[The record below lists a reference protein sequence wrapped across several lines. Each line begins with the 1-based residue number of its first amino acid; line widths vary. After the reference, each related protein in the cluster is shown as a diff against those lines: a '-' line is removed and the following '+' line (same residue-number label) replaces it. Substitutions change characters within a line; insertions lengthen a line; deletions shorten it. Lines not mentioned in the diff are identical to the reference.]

1 MLGRQG
7 GGSRNPTRSLHG
19 DVSDPAE
26 TEGLKDQISCMGPTF
41 CTAINWIN
49 HLPGYL
55 AAMPA
60 HILFFKAHLNTFWLK
75 TPVYGWEIPHEPT
88 VYQGSP
94 LLLGQSSRLYTS
106 AHVSISNLASN
117 SSSTTTVDVLIVKH
131 SFLAGK
137 NRIGFPNM
145 VQSHFFGLV
154 KRRRRSILI
163 YCWVKFCSTSEIA
176 MDWTSFLND
185 DGYPNIKQALSFS

>member
-1 MLGRQG
+1 MVGKYRMNQ
-7 GGSRNPTRSLHG
+7 PFTKVH
-19 DVSDPAE
+19 
-26 TEGLKDQISCMGPTF
+26 
-41 CTAINWIN
+41 
-49 HLPGYL
+49 
-55 AAMPA
+55 
-60 HILFFKAHLNTFWLK
+60 LFFWAN
-75 TPVYGWEIPHEPT
+75 
-88 VYQGSP
+88 P
-94 LLLGQSSRLYTS
+94 LDSIYTS

-145 VQSHFFGLV
+145 VQSHLFGLV

-176 MDWTSFLND
+176 MGWTSFLND